1 MSLRITLM
9 CLRNL
14 LRRRF
19 RTSLC
24 VFGVSLAT
32 VFIVAIGA
40 TTTNYTNVIREMNIF
55 FSEEIVVV
63 AEGSMVVQ
71 AFPVIGGNIPES
83 MVAKVSEVEGVK
95 AATPMLVRFGY
106 QVKDV
111 IQLIPTNV
119 SIGVP
124 FGNWSVLVDRTPLK
138 PNGEWPT
145 ADPVS
150 NEVVVGPSLAMQLG
164 ITPGSKIEV
173 EETSLTV
180 SGILDTRSALLSR
193 SIILPLQIAQELY
206 YGHTMWVNMIVI
218 EPEEPAAQDFVAS
231 KIEAE
236 IPGLKALASYERNE
250 IVEPLLSDIETWN
263 LGLSSTLYVLS
274 MILVTMVT
282 MINISER
289 RRDFA
294 TLDAIGAPKTSIL
307 RIVVTETSLTG
318 LLGGLVGILVGSM
331 TAILIASIY
340 TNIPLSLFLL
350 DLPVFIPPLFMTRIL
365 ISTVIASVLAGFIAA
380 VAAFKLNIA
389 ETLRSD
395 Y

>member
-1 MSLRITLM
+1 
-9 CLRNL
+9 
-14 LRRRF
+14 
-19 RTSLC
+19 
-24 VFGVSLAT
+24 
-32 VFIVAIGA
+32 
-40 TTTNYTNVIREMNIF
+40 
-55 FSEEIVVV
+55 
-63 AEGSMVVQ
+63 
-71 AFPVIGGNIPES
+71 
-83 MVAKVSEVEGVK
+83 
-95 AATPMLVRFGY
+95 
-106 QVKDV
+106 
-111 IQLIPTNV
+111 
-119 SIGVP
+119 
-124 FGNWSVLVDRTPLK
+124 
-138 PNGEWPT
+138 
-145 ADPVS
+145 
-150 NEVVVGPSLAMQLG
+150 
-164 ITPGSKIEV
+164 
-173 EETSLTV
+173 
-180 SGILDTRSALLSR
+180 
-193 SIILPLQIAQELY
+193 
-206 YGHTMWVNMIVI
+206 MWVNMIVI
-218 EPEEPAAQDFVAS
+218 EPEEPAAQDLVAS

-365 ISTVIASVLAGFIAA
+365 VSTVIASVLAGFIAA